1 MKTCV
6 FLIGTNC
13 SGKTSLAKALITRL
27 GGAKHATK
35 WLTEVGDSRY
45 CFAGK
50 YSEESR
56 YGGVD
61 GWNETKP
68 LRGVVEHA
76 LTTHEVILCEG
87 VKLHNNGA
95 NLSNALY
102 AAEQRLVCLLYAPA
116 QVLNERLK
124 SRSGSQVSLAILK
137 DQQACARSL
146 QKWQKMGGINVMH
159 LDTSTMTI
167 DECADTL
174 LAKIKSIAGI

>member
-27 GGAKHATK
+27 GGAIQATK
-35 WLTEVGDSRY
+35 WLTEVGDRRF

-68 LRGVVEHA
+68 LRGVVETA
-76 LTTHEVILCEG
+76 LQSHEVIVCEG
-87 VKLHNNGA
+87 IKLHNNGG

-102 AAEQRLVCLLYAPA
+102 VAEQRIVCFLYATA
-116 QVLNERLK
+116 QTINERLK
-124 SRSGSQVSLAILK
+124 ERSGGQVTLAILK

-146 QKWQKMGGINVMH
+146 QKWQKMGGIKVLH
-159 LDTSTMTI
+159 FDTSKTTI
-167 DECADTL
+167 DECAETL
-174 LAKIKSIAGI
+174 LGTIKQLAKI

>member
-13 SGKTSLAKALITRL
+13 SGKTSLAKTVINRL
-27 GGAKHATK
+27 GGARYSSK
-35 WLTEVGDSRY
+35 WLTEVGDGRF

-68 LRGVVEHA
+68 LRSVVEQA
-76 LTTHEVILCEG
+76 LTTHEVIICEG

-95 NLSNALY
+95 NLSTALY

-116 QVLNERLK
+116 QVLNDRLK
-124 SRSGSQVSLAILK
+124 ARSGAKVTEAILK

-146 QKWQKMGGINVMH
+146 KKWQNMGGINVMH
-159 LDTSTMTI
+159 LDTSTNTL
-167 DECADTL
+167 DECADAL
-174 LAKIKSIAGI
+174 LARIKQIAGL